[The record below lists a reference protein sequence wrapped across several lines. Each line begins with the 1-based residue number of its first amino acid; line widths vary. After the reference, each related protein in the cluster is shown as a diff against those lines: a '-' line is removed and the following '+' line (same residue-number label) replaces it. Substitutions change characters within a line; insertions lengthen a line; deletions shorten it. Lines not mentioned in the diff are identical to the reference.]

1 MTKETKVTK
10 RKHDAFFRWLF
21 ADVNHLKTLLELAAK
36 VNQEV
41 YEFLSA
47 VNLDTLARIPDTYSE
62 VDDSG
67 EADLAFRVNVATGAP
82 VLVGVLVEHKSGRDP
97 NTLNQIARYIH
108 SVMKLHMDN
117 RAFDGIPTMAII
129 FYNGKANW
137 NPLKNL
143 EDGYPEFFHGAVLP
157 YKCTFVNM
165 ADFPDSDCL
174 ACEDVEVGMGITAM
188 KYAFA
193 PDKLH
198 PALLTFKDNLEKIGR
213 DRYTCLMKKINVYLK
228 EYLNKE
234 QLKELEM
241 AFVSIGQKYGFVSAG
256 DEFRKELAEARAET
270 QKVRDELNKA
280 EAKKLETARK
290 MVADK
295 TLSLEKAMDYFD
307 LTKDQILA

>member
-1 MTKETKVTK
+1 MTTETKGK

-21 ADVNHLKTLLELAAK
+21 ADVNHLKELLELSAK

-41 YEFLSA
+41 YELLSA
-47 VNLDTLARIPDTYSE
+47 VNLDTLTRIPDSYSE
-62 VDDSG
+62 VDDTG
-67 EADLAFRVNVATGAP
+67 EADLAFRVNVSTGAP
-82 VLVGVLVEHKSGRDP
+82 VIVGVLVEHKSGRDP
-97 NTLNQIARYIH
+97 DTLNQIARYIH

-165 ADFPDSDCL
+165 TDIPDSDCL

-188 KYAFA
+188 KYAFT
-193 PDKLH
+193 PDKLL
-198 PALLTFKDNLEKIGR
+198 PALFKFKEDLFKLGAETYSCMLR
-213 DRYTCLMKKINVYLK
+213 KINIYLK
-228 EYLNKE
+228 EYLTKQ

-256 DEFRKELAEARAET
+256 DEFRKELAET
-270 QKVRDELNKA
+270 HQKA
-280 EAKKLETARK
+280 EAEKIETARR

-295 TLSLEKAMDYFD
+295 TISLEKAMEYFG
-307 LTKDQILA
+307 LTKDQILP